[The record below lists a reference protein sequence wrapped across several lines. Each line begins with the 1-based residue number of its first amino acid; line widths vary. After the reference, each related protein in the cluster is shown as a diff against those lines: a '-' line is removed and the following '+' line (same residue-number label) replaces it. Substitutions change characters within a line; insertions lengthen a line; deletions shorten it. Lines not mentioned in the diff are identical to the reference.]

1 MMARA
6 TRRIVQKEL
15 DRFFHKLQYERQ
27 LSPHTLDNYGRDL
40 RRFSQHLDELAV
52 NNLNEV
58 TESHISSY
66 VAQRHR
72 HQIGAKS
79 IQRELSAI
87 RSFFNF
93 LITEQQLKINP
104 AKEVR
109 APKMGRK
116 LPKTL
121 DVDQVQHFLAI
132 TETTP
137 IAIRDIAILELFY
150 SSGLRLSELV
160 NLDLAQL
167 DLGQG
172 LVTVTGKGDKMRIV
186 PVGKQAISAI
196 KAWLKVRNKKASG
209 PDGALFLN
217 QTGKRLSAR
226 SVQQRM
232 RYWAQKQAMPA
243 HVHPHMLRHSFAS
256 HVLESSGDLR
266 AVQELLGHSD
276 INTTQIYT
284 HLDFQHLATVY
295 DKAHPRAKLKSE
307 DTND

>member
-1 MMARA
+1 MTTIAQQE
-6 TRRIVQKEL
+6 I
-15 DRFFHKLQYERQ
+15 DRFFHKLKHERQ

-40 RRFSQHLDELAV
+40 QRFVSHLRELAV
-52 NNLNEV
+52 KNVAEV
-58 TESHISSY
+58 KESHISSY

-72 HQIGAKS
+72 KQIHARS

-93 LITEQQLKINP
+93 LIQEQQLTINP
-104 AKEVR
+104 AKDVR

-121 DVDQVQHFLAI
+121 DVDQVQHLLTI

-137 IAIRDIAILELFY
+137 LAIRDKAILELFY

-160 NLDLAQL
+160 NLNLEQL
-167 DLGQG
+167 DLKQG
-172 LVTVTGKGDKMRIV
+172 LVTVTGKGNKTRVI
-186 PVGKQAISAI
+186 PIGKKAIDAI
-196 KAWLKVRNKKASG
+196 NDWLKARSSKS
-209 PDGALFLN
+209 DTGAVFLS
-217 QTGKRLSAR
+217 QQGRRLSAR

-232 RYWAQKQAMPA
+232 RYWVQKLALPA

-256 HVLESSGDLR
+256 HILESSGDLR

-284 HLDFQHLATVY
+284 HLDFQHLANVY
-295 DKAHPRAKLKSE
+295 DQAHPRAKLKT
-307 DTND
+307 DDKKD

>member
-1 MMARA
+1 MKTIAQQQ
-6 TRRIVQKEL
+6 I
-15 DRFFHKLQYERQ
+15 DRFFHKLKHERQ

-40 RRFSQHLDELAV
+40 QRFVSHLDELSVAQFTDV
-52 NNLNEV
+52 R
-58 TESHISSY
+58 ESHISSY

-72 HQIGAKS
+72 KQIHAKS

-93 LITEQQLKINP
+93 LIQEQQLKTNP
-104 AKEVR
+104 AKDVR
-109 APKMGRK
+109 APKIGRK

-121 DVDQVQHFLAI
+121 DVDQVQHLLTI

-137 IAIRDIAILELFY
+137 LAIRDKAILELFY

-160 NLDLAQL
+160 NLDLTQL
-167 DLGQG
+167 DLKQG
-172 LVTVTGKGDKMRIV
+172 LVTVTGKGNKMRVV
-186 PVGKQAISAI
+186 PIGKKAIDAI
-196 KAWLKVRNKKASG
+196 TDWLKIRNTNEQKTAV
-209 PDGALFLN
+209 FLS
-217 QTGKRLSAR
+217 QHGKRLSAR

-232 RYWAQKQAMPA
+232 RYWAQKQALPA

-284 HLDFQHLATVY
+284 HLDFQHLANVY
-295 DKAHPRAKLKSE
+295 DKAHPRAKLKSDDNKE
-307 DTND
+307 

>member
-1 MMARA
+1 MS
-6 TRRIVQKEL
+6 TFVQKEL
-15 DRFFHKLQYERQ
+15 DDFFHKLQYERQ
-27 LSPHTLDNYGRDL
+27 LSPHTLDNYSRDL
-40 RRFSQHLDELAV
+40 QRLRQHLIELNV
-52 NNLNEV
+52 SKLSDV
-58 TESHISSY
+58 KESHISSY

-72 HQIGAKS
+72 RQISAKS

-87 RSFFNF
+87 RSFFNY
-93 LITEQQLKINP
+93 LITEKQLKLNP

-109 APKMGRK
+109 APKIGRK

-137 IAIRDIAILELFY
+137 IAKRDIAILELFY

-160 NLDLAQL
+160 GLNLAQL
-167 DLGQG
+167 DLKQG
-172 LVTVTGKGDKMRIV
+172 LVTVTGKGNKMRVV
-186 PVGKQAISAI
+186 PIGTKASHAI
-196 KAWLKVRNKKASG
+196 KAWLKIRNHHYS
-209 PDGALFLN
+209 PSDDALFIS

-226 SVQQRM
+226 SVQQRL
-232 RYWAQKQAMPA
+232 RYWAQKQAMPT
-243 HVHPHMLRHSFAS
+243 HIHPHMLRHSFAS

-284 HLDFQHLATVY
+284 HLDFQHLANVY
-295 DKAHPRAKLKSE
+295 DKAHPRARKNKKY
-307 DTND
+307 T